1 MFNLNLDFKN
11 LDDLLSSPIFLIILF
26 VSSCF
31 ISLRF
36 GIHLGPVS
44 KEEVCQEE
52 LVLIEVQQRQLNHLE
67 SSSAHCVSTGET
79 QCIEREQRICRQ
91 EKERIKTNCNHL
103 IDRLNREEC
112 D

>member
-11 LDDLLSSPIFLIILF
+11 IDHLFNSPAFLF
-26 VSSCF
+26 VLFVISCM
-31 ISLRF
+31 ISLMF

-44 KEEVCQEE
+44 KKEVCQEE
-52 LVLIEVQQRQLNHLE
+52 LLLIEVQQKQIQHLE
-67 SSSAHCVSTGET
+67 FSSAACVSTGET

>member
-11 LDDLLSSPIFLIILF
+11 LDDLLSSSTFLIILF
-26 VSSCF
+26 VVSCL
-31 ISLRF
+31 ISLMF
-36 GIHLGPVS
+36 GVHLGPVT

-52 LVLIEVQQRQLNHLE
+52 FLLIEVQQRQIQHLE
-67 SSSAHCVSTGET
+67 SSSAACVSTGET

-91 EKERIKTNCNHL
+91 EKERIKSNCNNL
-103 IDRLNREEC
+103 IDRLHREEC